1 MPNSLNTRLLRVT
14 NEEENGEII
23 TQIRPRDYDY
33 NISYVDNFGGFTPY
47 HDTSNTSDVR
57 ISYDYM
63 TYGTTLGNSADARL
77 SYSSLDSVSLKTL
90 ESLKEI
96 QQNFMN
102 IYFKFKYNKKTKYFI
117 IKFSSRKKDSLKLP

>member
-1 MPNSLNTRLLRVT
+1 MPNSLNTRFLRVANEEA
-14 NEEENGEII
+14 NEEENGEVR
-23 TQIRPRDYDY
+23 TQIRPCEYDY
-33 NISYVDNFGGFTPY
+33 SISYVNNFGGFTPC

-57 ISYDYM
+57 ISYDYIPH
-63 TYGTTLGNSADARL
+63 GTTLSNSADARL

-102 IYFKFKYNKKTKYFI
+102 IYFKFKYNKKSKIFYNKI
-117 IKFSSRKKDSLKLP
+117 